1 VSERLSAL
9 AREAAAKTR
18 TISERLHRHAIVTA
32 LTGWAA
38 ATEETGTEIL
48 LKCEHQQKTGSFKV
62 RGALAK
68 LLSLSDE
75 QRDRGVVTASTG
87 NHGLGVAHA
96 LCALGG
102 TGLVCVP
109 EHASPVKVAAIR
121 RYGVE
126 VRVLGANPL
135 ETENRARLLAAEA
148 GMSYISPYNDLD
160 VIAGQGTV
168 GEEILEQLDG
178 RPVDAVV
185 VAVGG
190 GGLIS
195 GIGASVKSVLP
206 GVRLIGASP
215 VNDAAM
221 AASVRAGEVTQVDAR
236 PTISDGTAGG
246 IEEGSITLPLCAELV
261 DEWVLVTEP
270 EIHSALRF
278 MIDTQHQLIE
288 GAAAMAIAAAL
299 KTRRGSSGGATVIV
313 SCGAN
318 ISSTA
323 LAEALLSAHLG
334 GRRLV
339 EVLQRPG
346 HARAPALAV
355 AEHLLQPVRRRGTVV
370 DFRDDRP
377 LAIGCELVDPAGTGA
392 ITDAVLVLRA
402 ARAGQHRLPAD
413 AAVLLVLHDVVEYVV
428 VAHVVVVHPHAERV
442 ADRAD
447 RRCADRLAEHA
458 RAVDVGVPRGIG
470 EDREHPRGGH
480 VDPTGH

>member
-1 VSERLSAL
+1 VGESLSEL

-18 TISERLHRHAIVTA
+18 AISERVHRHAIVTPLA
-32 LTGWAA
+32 GWAA
-38 ATEETGTEIL
+38 ATEETGAEIL
-48 LKCEHQQKTGSFKV
+48 VKCEHQQKTGSFKV

-75 QRDRGVVTASTG
+75 QRDRGVVAASTG

-96 LCALGG
+96 LSALGG
-102 TGLVCVP
+102 KGLVCVP

-126 VRVLGANPL
+126 VRVLGTDPL
-135 ETENRARLLAAEA
+135 ETENQARLLAAEA

-168 GEEILEQLDG
+168 GEEIVEQLDG

-195 GIGASVKSVLP
+195 GIGAVVKSVLP

-221 AASVRAGEVTQVDAR
+221 AASVRAGQVTQVDAR

-246 IEEGSITLPLCAELV
+246 LEEGSITLPLCAELV

-299 KTRRGSSGGATVIV
+299 KTSRGPATVIV

-318 ISSTA
+318 ISSAA
-323 LAEALLSAHLG
+323 LAEALLDLG
-334 GRRLV
+334 GATFLEHGRIVRGLRWCAHHPVRMLSRCDPRRLSNRSPHRIIGKV
-339 EVLQRPG
+339 SRKGAVTWTS
-346 HARAPALAV
+346 HSKARSPS
-355 AEHLLQPVRRRGTVV
+355 
-370 DFRDDRP
+370 
-377 LAIGCELVDPAGTGA
+377 
-392 ITDAVLVLRA
+392 
-402 ARAGQHRLPAD
+402 
-413 AAVLLVLHDVVEYVV
+413 
-428 VAHVVVVHPHAERV
+428 
-442 ADRAD
+442 
-447 RRCADRLAEHA
+447 
-458 RAVDVGVPRGIG
+458 
-470 EDREHPRGGH
+470 
-480 VDPTGH
+480 